1 MAKTENI
8 TVKGTILEALS
19 NAFFRIKL
27 QDFDKEVVSQASGKI
42 RLNRIR
48 LVVGD
53 LVEVTFSP
61 YDLDKGRISRRL

>member
-1 MAKTENI
+1 MAKQETI

-19 NAFFRIKL
+19 NAMFRIKL
-27 QDFDKEVVSQASGKI
+27 HDADKEVISLASGKI
-42 RLNRIR
+42 RMNRIR

-53 LVEVTFSP
+53 LVEVEFSP

>member
-1 MAKTENI
+1 MAKQE
-8 TVKGTILEALS
+8 TVPFKGTIVEALS
-19 NAFFRIKL
+19 NAMFRIKL
-27 QDFDKEVVSQASGKI
+27 QDVDKEVISQASGKI

-53 LVEVTFSP
+53 LVEVEFSP

>member
-1 MAKTENI
+1 MAKQETI

-19 NAFFRIKL
+19 NSMFRIKL
-27 QDFDKEVVSQASGKI
+27 QDMDKEVISLASGKI
-42 RLNRIR
+42 RMNRIR

-53 LVEVTFSP
+53 LVEVEFSP